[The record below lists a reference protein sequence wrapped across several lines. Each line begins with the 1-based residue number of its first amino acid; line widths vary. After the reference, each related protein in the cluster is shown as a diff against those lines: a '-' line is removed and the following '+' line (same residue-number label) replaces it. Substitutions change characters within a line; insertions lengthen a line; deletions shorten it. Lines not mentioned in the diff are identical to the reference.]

1 MRGKTLVALALAAAV
16 AAAFFVPGTA
26 TAAKKPAGPVVVG
39 TDPGDD
45 WGANVDPTISPAGA
59 ALASELTEASIT
71 MAGPSTINFII
82 KLASL
87 PPSGGIPEGIRYTWD
102 FNVDGKQVIE
112 LDGKFT
118 NYSRGACDPTNGQ
131 CDPTTS
137 HMPRDPGLQPF
148 LVRGTCAPNATVS
161 NLIVC
166 EELGV
171 VQATFDSAAGTITI
185 PVPLAMIKAKPG
197 SKIAPAMNSSYG
209 TSVNVIPAAFVSSGN
224 LPFDSLLQTVTYTIP
239 KK

>member
-1 MRGKTLVALALAAAV
+1 MKASKLVALALAASAV
-16 AAAFFVPGTA
+16 AAFVLPGSA
-26 TAAKKPAGPVVVG
+26 IAAKKSGPVVVG
-39 TDPGDD
+39 TDPDND
-45 WGANVDPTISPAGA
+45 WGVNVDPTIAPAGA
-59 ALASELTEASIT
+59 LLASELTEASIG
-71 MAGPSTINFII
+71 MADASTLNFVI

-102 FNVDGKQVIE
+102 FSLAGKTIE

-131 CDPTTS
+131 CDPTTGN
-137 HMPRDPGLQPF
+137 MPRDPGMQPF
-148 LVRGTCAPNATVS
+148 LVRGDCAPNPTVT

-185 PVPLAMIKAKPG
+185 PVPLEMIKAKPG
-197 SKIAPAMNSSYG
+197 SKIEPGTNSTYG
-209 TSVNVIPAAFVSSGN
+209 TSINVIPSAFVSSGN
-224 LPFDSLLQTVTYTIP
+224 FPFDSMLQTTTFTIP